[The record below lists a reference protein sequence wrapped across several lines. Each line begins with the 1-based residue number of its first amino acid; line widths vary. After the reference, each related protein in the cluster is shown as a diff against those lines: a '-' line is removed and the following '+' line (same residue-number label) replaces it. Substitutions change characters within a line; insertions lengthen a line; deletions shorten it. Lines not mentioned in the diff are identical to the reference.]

1 MAKLVAEN
9 DYTDAELLALAR
21 EAFAKLLAGE
31 CQEYRVGPKV
41 FRKHDLADL
50 DNLIIRLDRRVGT
63 STTSTSGTGVLRS
76 GVSFARAD

>member
-1 MAKLVAEN
+1 MAKLVAEFA
-9 DYTDAELLALAR
+9 YTDAELLALAR

-50 DNLIIRLDRRVGT
+50 NTMIISLERRVGT
-63 STTSTSGTGVLRS
+63 SSTSTSGTGVLRS
-76 GVSFARAD
+76 GVSFARPD